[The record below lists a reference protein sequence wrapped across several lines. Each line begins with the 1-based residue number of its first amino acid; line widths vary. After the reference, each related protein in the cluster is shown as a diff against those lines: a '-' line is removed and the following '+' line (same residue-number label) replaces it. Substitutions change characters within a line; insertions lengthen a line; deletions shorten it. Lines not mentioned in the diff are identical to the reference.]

1 LLTLKHQRNCVTQ
14 TPFYIRSLL
23 IIALLLFFFSCN
35 PTRKLKEGEHFLVN
49 NYILD
54 NDTKIDAKDMEVYI
68 KQKPNRKIFKIFRF
82 HLWLHNLVNEQR
94 LAQKQI
100 TQAKKIEARNA
111 RRIAKGKRP
120 RTQRGRQLVGEWL
133 LDIGEPPVIYDS
145 LLSKKSASQLKMF
158 LDSKGYFIS
167 SVKDSAHFKRNK
179 RVSVYYKIKAA
190 PPYTVHSIDYVIPDQ
205 LVKYYVDADTSNCLI
220 KRGSNYDVDI
230 LLKERER
237 ITNQL
242 NNNGYY
248 LFTKDYIHYKIDTS
262 VVNNQ
267 VDITLNIKNF
277 TKKFSEYSDSLIQIP
292 HQRFYINN
300 VYIQPDFI
308 SKKLDPPKKD
318 TIKAGDYYILHNG
331 RLKYKRRVLLNS
343 IFIRKGELYQTQ
355 NAEDTYK
362 RLSEL
367 KAFKSIDIS
376 FVKTSED
383 QLDCYIQLSP
393 ILKQSFTI
401 ETQGKNTSRNLG
413 VEGSFVY
420 QNRNVFRGAEVLELK
435 LKAGWEAQP
444 SINKEAQ
451 QSNLTDLTNPVK
463 QFNTVEIGPEAN
475 LYIPRF
481 LLPFKVKFSKQGNP
495 KTIFTSSYVYQH
507 RPDYTRYITN
517 LSFGYT
523 WKESYTKRHTISPLV
538 INFVKVGLSPA
549 FNTYLNEQVF
559 DLYIRNSFINHLST
573 STRYTFT
580 YNEQDI
586 KKLENFPF
594 LKVNAESSG
603 NILRGV
609 YNIGNSIQPEIF
621 QKDSITKNYKLAG
634 IPFSQYLRADID
646 YRYYFNSNEINKVV
660 VRIAGGIGLPLIN
673 FPSLPYERRFF
684 SGGSNG
690 IRAWRSRTLG
700 PGSSITDSLQ
710 VGFDQFGD
718 GQLEGNLEYRF
729 KLFKMLHGAVFVDA
743 GNNWLRKPDI
753 TRKGGD
759 FKLDRFYKEIA
770 IGTGIG
776 LRGDFSFFVLR
787 LDLGI
792 KVRDPQ
798 FADKDR
804 WVIEHWFDKT
814 WKQDYQVAHPKETK
828 GYFTVV
834 NIGIGYP
841 F

>member
-1 LLTLKHQRNCVTQ
+1 M
-14 TPFYIRSLL
+14 
-23 IIALLLFFFSCN
+23 LLFFFSCN

-54 NDTKIDAKDMEVYI
+54 KDTKVEAKDLEVYI

-82 HLWLHNLVNEQR
+82 HLWLHNLVNEER

-100 TQAKKIEARNA
+100 TQDKKIQDRNA
-111 RRIAKGKRP
+111 RRIAKGKRAK
-120 RTQRGRQLVGEWL
+120 THKRQLVGEWL
-133 LDIGEPPVIYDS
+133 LEIGEPPVIYDS
-145 LLSKKSASQLKMF
+145 LLSKKSAGQLKMF
-158 LDSKGYFIS
+158 LNRKGYFIS

-179 RVSVYYKIKAA
+179 RVTVYYKIKAA
-190 PPYTVHSIDYVIPDQ
+190 PPYTIHSIDYVIPDQ
-205 LVKYYVDADTSNCLI
+205 LLKYYVEADTANCVI
-220 KRGSNYDVDI
+220 KRGSNYDEDVFQ
-230 LLKERER
+230 KERER

-242 NNNGYY
+242 TNNGYY
-248 LFTKDYIHYKIDTS
+248 LFTKDYIHYQIDTS
-262 VVNNQ
+262 IANNQ
-267 VDITLNIKNF
+267 VHVTINIKNF
-277 TKKFSEYSDSLIQIP
+277 TQKFSEYSDSLIQMP

-308 SKKLDPPKKD
+308 SKKMDPPKKD
-318 TIKAGDYYILHNG
+318 TIKTGDYYILHTG
-331 RLKYKRRVLLNS
+331 RLKYKKRVLLNAV
-343 IFIRKGELYQTQ
+343 FIRKGELYQTQ
-355 NAEDTYK
+355 NTEDTYK

-367 KAFKSIDIS
+367 KAFKSIDIY
-376 FVKTSED
+376 FVKSSED
-383 QLDCYIQLSP
+383 HLDCYILLSP

-401 ETQGKNTSRNLG
+401 EAQGKNTSFNLG

-435 LKAGWEAQP
+435 LKAGSEVQP
-444 SINKEAQ
+444 SLNTDANQ
-451 QSNLTDLTNPVK
+451 QSNLGDLTQPVK

-475 LYIPRF
+475 LYVPRF
-481 LLPFKVKFSKQGNP
+481 LLPFKGRFLKQTNPNKVFSSSYNP
-495 KTIFTSSYVYQH
+495 KTIFTSSYIYQR

-523 WKESYTKRHTISPLV
+523 WKESSNKRHTISPLV
-538 INFVKVGLSPA
+538 INFVKVSLTPEFDA
-549 FNTYLNEQVF
+549 YLKDKVY
-559 DLYIRNSFINHLST
+559 DLYVRNSFINHLTT

-609 YNIGNSIQPEIF
+609 YGLVNSIEPETLK
-621 QKDSITKNYKLAG
+621 KDPELGNYKLAG

-660 VRIAGGIGLPLIN
+660 VRVAGGIGLPLVN
-673 FPSLPYERRFF
+673 FLSLPYERRFF

-700 PGSSITDSLQ
+700 PGSSVTDSVQ
-710 VGFDQFGD
+710 KGFDQFGD

-743 GNNWLRKPDI
+743 GNNWLRKPDA
-753 TRKGGD
+753 TRSGGD

-776 LRGDFSFFVLR
+776 IRGDFNFFILR
-787 LDLGI
+787 LDIGI

-798 FADKDR
+798 FAEKDR
-804 WVIEHWFDKT
+804 WVIEHWFDKS
-814 WKQDYQVAHPKETK
+814 WKQDYQNNHPKDTK
-828 GYFTVV
+828 GYFTVL

>member
-1 LLTLKHQRNCVTQ
+1 VTQ
-14 TPFYIRSLL
+14 PPFYIRYFP
-23 IIALLLFFFSCN
+23 IIALLLFFFSCS

-49 NYILD
+49 NYIL
-54 NDTKIDAKDMEVYI
+54 NKDTKLDTKDMEVYI
-68 KQKPNRKIFKIFRF
+68 KQKPNRKIFKVFRF
-82 HLWLHNLVNEQR
+82 HLWLYNLVNEPR

-100 TQAKKIEARNA
+100 TQEKKIQDRNA

-120 RTQRGRQLVGEWL
+120 RTGRRQLIGEWL
-133 LDIGEPPVIYDS
+133 QEIGEPPVIYDS
-145 LLSKKSASQLKMF
+145 MLSKKSATQLKMF

-167 SVKDSAHFKRNK
+167 SVQDSAHFKHNK
-179 RVSVYYKIKAA
+179 RVTVYYKIKAA
-190 PPYTVHSIDYVIPDQ
+190 PPYTIHSVDYIIPDQ
-205 LVKYYVDADTSNCLI
+205 MVKYYVDADTFNCLI
-220 KRGSNYDVDI
+220 KKGNNYDVDV

-248 LFTKDYIHYKIDTS
+248 LFTKDYIHFKIDTS
-262 VVNNQ
+262 IANNQ
-267 VDITLNIKNF
+267 VNITLNIKNF
-277 TKKFSEYSDSLIQIP
+277 TQKLSESSDSLIQMP
-292 HQRFYINN
+292 HQRFYISNI
-300 VYIQPDFI
+300 YIQPDFI
-308 SKKLDPPKKD
+308 SKKLDPPQKD
-318 TIKAGDYYILHNG
+318 TIKVGDYYILHNG

-343 IFIRKGELYQTQ
+343 IFIRKGELYQAQTT
-355 NAEDTYK
+355 EDTYK

-367 KAFKSIDIS
+367 KAFKSIDIY
-376 FVKTSED
+376 FVKSSED
-383 QLDCYIQLSP
+383 HLDCFIQLSP

-401 ETQGKNTSRNLG
+401 ETQGKNTSGNLG

-435 LKAGWEAQP
+435 LKAGVEAQP
-444 SINKEAQ
+444 SLNTDAQ
-451 QSNLTDLTNPVK
+451 QNNIGDLSKPVK

-481 LLPFKVKFSKQGNP
+481 LLPFKVKFSKQSNP
-495 KTIFTSSYVYQH
+495 KTIFTSSYIYQR
-507 RPDYTRYITN
+507 RPDYIRYLTN

-523 WKESYTKRHTISPLV
+523 WKESANKRHTISPLV
-538 INFVKVGLSPA
+538 INFVKVDLSDK
-549 FNTYLNEQVF
+549 FDEYLEKNVY

-573 STRYTFT
+573 STRYIFT

-594 LKVNAESSG
+594 FKVNAEASG

-609 YNIGNSIQPEIF
+609 YGMINSIQPNTF
-621 QKDSITKNYKLAG
+621 VKDTEGRYQLAG
-634 IPFSQYLRADID
+634 IPYSQYLRADID

-660 VRIAGGIGLPLIN
+660 IRIAAGIGLPLVN
-673 FPSLPYERRFF
+673 FTSLPYERRFF

-700 PGSSITDSLQ
+700 PGSSYVDSLA
-710 VGFDQFGD
+710 GFDQFGD

-743 GNNWLRKPDI
+743 GNNWLRKPDAN
-753 TRKGGD
+753 RSGGD

-776 LRGDFSFFVLR
+776 LRGDFNFFILR
-787 LDLGI
+787 LDVGI

-804 WVIEHWFDKT
+804 WVIEHWFDKA
-814 WKQDYQVAHPKETK
+814 WKQDYRTNHTR
-828 GYFTVV
+828 GYFTVL